1 MVLEGNTINL
11 AVRFLLEMSGLVA
24 LGMWGWTRG
33 DGVLKY
39 VLALAVP
46 LIAAV
51 IWGIFAVPDDPSRSG
66 NAPIS
71 VPGLVRIVLELAF
84 FASVVWALF
93 AMHQSIFGWLFG
105 VIVVVHYL
113 VSYERVSWLLRQ

>member
-51 IWGIFAVPDDPSRSG
+51 IGGIFAVPDDPSRSG

>member
-1 MVLEGNTINL
+1 LEGNAINL
-11 AVRFLLEMSGLVA
+11 AVRFLLEMSGLVT
-24 LGMWGWTRG
+24 LGVWGWARG
-33 DGVLKY
+33 DGLLKY

-46 LIAAV
+46 IIAAAV
-51 IWGIFAVPDDPSRSG
+51 WGIFAVPDDPSRSG
-66 NAPIS
+66 NAPII
-71 VPGLVRIVLELAF
+71 VPGLVRLVLELAF

-93 AMHQSIFGWLFG
+93 AMRLSILGWLFG